1 MAIQMSIIKIPGA
14 VKVAARDS
22 PRRLS
27 PAVLPKPPVRGMA
40 RPLAPVSSRAE
51 APFRPTVPGDILSF
65 HGRIALPKGRS
76 CLKGCPLP
84 SGSSRSRGG
93 RPATSPLVCDIRPGE
108 SRDRNEYGPNGRRPG
123 TPFRS
128 RAPLPRF
135 PVAVFPVQS
144 LRPRSFAPQPAFRS
158 PFSQY
163 NRCDLDPSRRCPAF
177 RSPFFQ
183 YNRCNLDPS
192 RRCPAFRS
200 PFFLRSG
207 RRFGGLSTILLYL
220 VDVCPVAMLQ

>member
-1 MAIQMSIIKIPGA
+1 MSIIKIPGA

-27 PAVLPKPPVRGMA
+27 PAVLPNPPVRGMA

-51 APFRPTVPGDILSF
+51 APFRPTVPGGILSF

-163 NRCDLDPSRRCPAF
+163 NRCDLDPSRR
-177 RSPFFQ
+177 SP
-183 YNRCNLDPS
+183 L
-192 RRCPAFRS
+192 
-200 PFFLRSG
+200 SG
-207 RRFGGLSTILLYL
+207 RRFSSTIVATSILRAAARF
-220 VDVCPVAMLQ
+220 PVAVFPAFRPSFRRIVNHIIVFG

>member
-1 MAIQMSIIKIPGA
+1 MRMARSHPFGSARVERRARCKMAIQMSIIKIPGA
-14 VKVAARDS
+14 VKVAARDG
-22 PRRLS
+22 PRRL
-27 PAVLPKPPVRGMA
+27 PFAVLPKPPARGMA
-40 RPLAPVSSRAE
+40 RPLAPVFSRVE
-51 APFRPTVPGDILSF
+51 APFRPTVPGGILSF

-158 PFSQY
+158 PF
-163 NRCDLDPSRRCPAF
+163 
-177 RSPFFQ
+177 
-183 YNRCNLDPS
+183 
-192 RRCPAFRS
+192 
-200 PFFLRSG
+200 FLRSG